1 MIACLPYGQYG
12 IASATSVAMQLKSS
26 FSHIRFGLMVGIGG
40 GIPNEEAD
48 IRLGDVVVSK
58 PTHTHG
64 GVVQFDYGKALNGG
78 EFQRTGML
86 SQPPQIL
93 LTALSKLQANHITG
107 RSRFLDFLAEI
118 ERKIPQKSSPLARPT
133 KDDCLYR
140 ADHIHVD
147 VSSKTCCACDE
158 TKTVSRPSR
167 DSNQPMI
174 HYGLIASS
182 NQLVRDSQ
190 LRDELGRE
198 LDAYCVEMEAAGLM
212 NNYPCLVIRG
222 ICDYADSHKNKE
234 WQGYAATVA
243 AAYAKELL
251 SVISVLRI
259 DQTRTVEDTL
269 LNPGMYIKFTKFI
282 VSKYNN
288 HIQVLPLH
296 HIRKTC
302 RDRSLRLLSNRLLS
316 NPVHPWCSIRVSWME
331 FMWAPSGVER

>member
-1 MIACLPYGQYG
+1 
-12 IASATSVAMQLKSS
+12 MQLKSS

-140 ADHIHVD
+140 TDHIHGD

-269 LNPGMYIKFTKFI
+269 LNPGMCYHCITFE
-282 VSKYNN
+282 
-288 HIQVLPLH
+288 
-296 HIRKTC
+296 R
-302 RDRSLRLLSNRLLS
+302 
-316 NPVHPWCSIRVSWME
+316 PVETGHSDSFPTDSFPTQSTRGAQSE
-331 FMWAPSGVER
+331 